1 MSVVDDKFELFAENT
16 RFVLRAMGN
25 ALRTGKGSLGNY
37 YVCVNVGG
45 EYVLHK
51 LSDRAVVFQ
60 SDDCKLFMMT
70 CLSYLEGEEI

>member
-1 MSVVDDKFELFAENT
+1 MSVIDDKFELFAENT

-25 ALRTGKGSLGNY
+25 ALRTGKGSLDNY